1 MEKIIKKFIFL
12 LTAQERK
19 KALLLLVMVII
30 MALLDTIG
38 VASIM
43 PFVAVLTNPTL
54 IETNFFLITM
64 FNISGTFGVE
74 TYQQFLFALGILVFL
89 LLLISITFK
98 AVTIYFQTL
107 FITNLQHNNE
117 RRLVEGYIH
126 QPYSWFLNRH
136 SADLGKNILSEVSV
150 VIANGFN
157 PLIELISKSL
167 ICLALISLLL
177 LTNVKLTI
185 VVSLTLGLSYLLIY
199 LFLRKLLSQIG
210 KERIKANKLRFTAIS
225 EIFGAIKEIK
235 AGGLEKIFINQF
247 SKPSRDFALYQ
258 AYSKIISQIPRYALE
273 IIAFGGML
281 LAILYLMIKSSSFVN
296 ALPIIA
302 LYTFAGYRL
311 MPAIQQIYQSITQLR
326 FVGPAVDVLYNDK
339 KSLERLNSINTYE
352 VNDGVSFKK
361 NIILNNINYNYPN
374 SSQPA
379 LKDINID
386 IPVFSKIGIVGPT
399 GSGKTT
405 MVDIILSLLE
415 AQKGTLVV
423 DDKIIDKNNCRVWQ
437 NYIGYVPQ
445 NIFLIDDTVAAN
457 IAFGIEKKN
466 INLEAVKRAAKIAN
480 LDEFVNNELPNK
492 YHTTIG
498 ERGIRLSGG
507 QRQRIGIARAMYH
520 NPKLLILDEATNAVD
535 NLTEKAIME
544 EVYNID
550 TNLTIIMIAHRLS
563 TVMKCDKIFLL
574 EKGKLIKQGTYGEL
588 KQFSDLFND
597 APGKN

>member
-1 MEKIIKKFIFL
+1 MEKTIKKFIYL
-12 LTAQERK
+12 LTSKERK
-19 KALLLLVMVII
+19 QALLLLFMVIV

-54 IETNFFLITM
+54 IETNYLLNTM
-64 FNISGTFGVE
+64 FKVSSTFGVE
-74 TYQQFLFALGILVFL
+74 TNQQFLFALGILVFL
-89 LLLISITFK
+89 LLVISISFK
-98 AVTIYFQTL
+98 AATIYFQTL
-107 FITNLQHNNE
+107 FITNLQHSSE
-117 RRLVEGYIH
+117 KRLVEGYIH

-167 ICLALISLLL
+167 ICLALITLLL
-177 LTNVKLTI
+177 LTNVKLTM

-199 LFLRKLLSQIG
+199 LFLRKFLTRIG
-210 KERIKANKLRFTAIS
+210 QERIKANKLRFTAVS

-235 AGGLEKIFINQF
+235 AGGLERIFINQF
-247 SKPSRDFALYQ
+247 SKPSKDFALYQ

-281 LAILYLMIKSSSFVN
+281 LAILYLMSKSDSVVN

-311 MPAIQQIYQSITQLR
+311 MPAIQQIYISVTQLR

-339 KSLERLNSINTYE
+339 KSIKTLKSFDSYQTNDE
-352 VNDGVSFKK
+352 VRFKN

-374 SSQPA
+374 SSQAA
-379 LKDINID
+379 LKDIYIE
-386 IPVFSKIGIVGPT
+386 IPVYSKIGIVGST

-415 AQKGTLVV
+415 AQNGTLMV
-423 DDKIIDKNNCRVWQ
+423 DDKIINKDNCRVWQ
-437 NYIGYVPQ
+437 SYIGYVPQ

-457 IAFGIEKKN
+457 IAFGIKEKD
-466 INLEAVKRAAKIAN
+466 INLEAVKRASKIAN
-480 LDEFVNNELPNK
+480 LHEFVINDLPKK
-492 YHTTIG
+492 YQTTIG

-544 EVYNID
+544 EVYNIGED
-550 TNLTIIMIAHRLS
+550 LTIIMIAHRLS

-574 EKGKLIKQGTYGEL
+574 EKGNLIKQGTYKEL
-588 KQFSDLFND
+588 KQFSDLFNE
-597 APGKN
+597 APIKN

>member
-1 MEKIIKKFIFL
+1 MEKTIKKFIYL
-12 LTAQERK
+12 LTSKERK
-19 KALLLLVMVII
+19 QALLLLFMVIV
-30 MALLDTIG
+30 MALFDTIG

-54 IETNFFLITM
+54 IETNYLLNTM
-64 FNISGTFGVE
+64 FKVSSTFGVE
-74 TYQQFLFALGILVFL
+74 TNQQFLFALGILVFL
-89 LLLISITFK
+89 LLVISISFK
-98 AVTIYFQTL
+98 ALTIYFQTL
-107 FITNLQHNNE
+107 FITNLQHSSE
-117 RRLVEGYIH
+117 KRLVEGYIH

-167 ICLALISLLL
+167 ICLALITLLL
-177 LTNVKLTI
+177 LTNVKLTM

-199 LFLRKLLSQIG
+199 LFLRKFLSRIG
-210 KERIKANKLRFTAIS
+210 QERIKANKLRFTAVS

-235 AGGLEKIFINQF
+235 AGGLERIFINQF
-247 SKPSRDFALYQ
+247 SKPSKDFALYQ

-281 LAILYLMIKSSSFVN
+281 LAILYLMSKSNSVVN

-311 MPAIQQIYQSITQLR
+311 MPAIQQIYISVTQLR

-339 KSLERLNSINTYE
+339 KSIKTLKSFNSYQTNDE
-352 VNDGVSFKK
+352 VRFKN

-374 SSQPA
+374 SSQAA
-379 LKDINID
+379 LKDIYIE
-386 IPVFSKIGIVGPT
+386 IPVYSKIGIVGST

-415 AQKGTLVV
+415 AQNGTLMV
-423 DDKIIDKNNCRVWQ
+423 DDKIINKDNCRVWQ
-437 NYIGYVPQ
+437 SYIGYVPQ

-457 IAFGIEKKN
+457 IAFGIKEKD

-480 LDEFVNNELPNK
+480 LHEFVINNLPKK
-492 YHTTIG
+492 YQTSIG

-535 NLTEKAIME
+535 TLTEKAIME
-544 EVYNID
+544 EVYNIGKD
-550 TNLTIIMIAHRLS
+550 LTIIMIAHRLS

-574 EKGKLIKQGTYGEL
+574 EKGSLIKQGTYKEL
-588 KQFSDLFND
+588 KQFSDLFNE
-597 APGKN
+597 APIKN